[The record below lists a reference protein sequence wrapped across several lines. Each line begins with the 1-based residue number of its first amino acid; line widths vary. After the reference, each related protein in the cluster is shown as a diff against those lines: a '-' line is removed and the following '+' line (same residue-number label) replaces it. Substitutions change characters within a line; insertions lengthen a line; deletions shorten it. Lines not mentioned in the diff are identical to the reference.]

1 MTVLM
6 LLLILKSDSK
16 LGNDDDDND
25 GNYYPIRI
33 PKHDHIRVVRDIY
46 NQHKIVRSGLMD
58 EVLGISNF
66 ALSRE
71 KKINYDKPNKI
82 LNLDTFMSKLQCSEY
97 EPGIHHH
104 GTMSLLK
111 YQPVTTKSIELYNI
125 LADNKNKCIDGWGH
139 IDYSCLEKLKNVVN
153 DVEPNARLVRIM
165 NNKLYY
171 DWHNNDNN
179 GDGNGNRY
187 EVNSQWNM
195 IRLIANIVEN
205 VHLND
210 TVFGML
216 SFDFPLLPSNFPFPL
231 LNSGSSIYHSDI
243 VYPWSLLLN
252 DEIITYLNT
261 YHSNS
266 QLKFTDLHDDFQGK
280 TIEYSLAPRN
290 ITNWS
295 SRINKGCHYGNIW
308 FTRYSVARQL
318 LLDLSQLYP
327 EYLDSAWV
335 SDIGSSPH
343 FPLTNHNNTKILS
356 EIQNLYGG
364 NNWSDHLKKTKIDK
378 RISLFHIMK
387 TYKYLIVLNGQS
399 ASGRLAQFLRY
410 SGAVILLQDTTEIKY
425 HFSARLKPWVHY
437 VPIAYNGA
445 DVIDK
450 IKWLQKN
457 DEKAYSLAK
466 NAYAFGQS
474 YLRLEDYY
482 CYTAAFL
489 KEVTKHIA
497 PDALIPRR
505 PKLIK

>member
-1 MTVLM
+1 MITIVRLEAGDNNG
-6 LLLILKSDSK
+6 DSS
-16 LGNDDDDND
+16 ND

-33 PKHDHIRVVRDIY
+33 PRHDHIRAARQ
-46 NQHKIVRSGLMD
+46 NQQRHQVKSGLMD

-66 ALSRE
+66 ALSWNE
-71 KKINYDKPNKI
+71 PIIYDKLNRI
-82 LNLDTFMSKLQCSEY
+82 LNLDVYMSKLQCSEY

-111 YQPVTTKSIELYNI
+111 YQPVTKKSIELFTI
-125 LADNKNKCIDGWGH
+125 FADNKNKCVDQWNRIN
-139 IDYSCLEKLKNVVN
+139 YSCLEKLKDTV
-153 DVEPNARLVRIM
+153 DDIEPNVRLVRIIK
-165 NNKLYY
+165 NKLYY
-171 DWHNNDNN
+171 DWRNNKNN
-179 GDGNGNRY
+179 NKHDTRY
-187 EVNSQWNM
+187 EIGSQWNM

-243 VYPWSLLLN
+243 IYPWSLLVN
-252 DEIITYLNT
+252 DEIITYLQT
-261 YHSNS
+261 YKNNDNN
-266 QLKFTDLHDDFQGK
+266 KKYTDLHEDFK
-280 TIEYSLAPRN
+280 DKRIEYSLSPHN
-290 ITNWS
+290 VSNWN

-335 SDIGSSPH
+335 SDIGSTPH
-343 FPLTNHNNTKILS
+343 FPLTNSNNTETLSKIQS
-356 EIQNLYGG
+356 LYGR
-364 NNWSDHLKKTKIDK
+364 NKWHDHLQKTKINQ
-378 RISLFHIMK
+378 RIPLFYIMK

-450 IKWLQKN
+450 IKWLRKH
-457 DEKAYSLAK
+457 DDLAYALAK
-466 NAYAFGQS
+466 NAHAFGQS

-489 KEVTKHIA
+489 KEVTKHVT
-497 PDALIPRR
+497 PEALEPSQ
-505 PKLIK
+505 PKIIG